1 MGTRILISGMFYFLD
16 DAVCDALLS
25 DTFLAGRSGSQVLFE
40 FKNVFIC
47 NFRVQF
53 GMFIILF

>member
-25 DTFLAGRSGSQVLFE
+25 DTFLAGQSGLQVLIE
-40 FKNVFIC
+40 FKYIFMC
-47 NFRVQF
+47 NF
-53 GMFIILF
+53 